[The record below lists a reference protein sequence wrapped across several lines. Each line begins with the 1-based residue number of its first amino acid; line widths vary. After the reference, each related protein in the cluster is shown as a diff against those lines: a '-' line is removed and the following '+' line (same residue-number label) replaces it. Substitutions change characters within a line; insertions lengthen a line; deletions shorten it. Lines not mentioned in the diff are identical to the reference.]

1 MIYHSGYDRRYGMD
15 KKLREYF
22 QRIGRKG
29 GLKKK
34 LTSEQAKAMV
44 EARERKRREKK

>member
-1 MIYHSGYDRRYGMD
+1 MD

-22 QRIGRKG
+22 QKIGRKG

-34 LTSEQAKAMV
+34 LTTEQARKMV
-44 EARERKRREKK
+44 EAREKRKREKKGE